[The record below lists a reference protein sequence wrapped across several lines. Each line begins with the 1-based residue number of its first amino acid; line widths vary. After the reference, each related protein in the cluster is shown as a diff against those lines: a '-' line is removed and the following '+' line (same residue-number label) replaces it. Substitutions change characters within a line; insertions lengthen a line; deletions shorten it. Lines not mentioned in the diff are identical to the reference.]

1 MWTARWLPHGTPR
14 RCKDLPYSAAGTL
27 GAAGLL
33 GGWPRGKRG
42 GMGLWSVLAV
52 GQEYLHPE
60 EAACLKGDGPVPVCR
75 PVASLSTAMGRAAEI
90 AQDRHTTD
98 FQSAVHSKATYR
110 VALTMNTEA
119 IVADVS

>member
-14 RCKDLPYSAAGTL
+14 RRKDLPYSAAGTP

-33 GGWPRGKRG
+33 GGRPRGKRG

-60 EAACLKGDGPVPVCR
+60 EAACLKGDGPVPVCHS
-75 PVASLSTAMGRAAEI
+75 VAALSAAMDRAAGI
-90 AQDRHTTD
+90 AQGQQTTNS
-98 FQSAVHSKATYR
+98 QSAIHSGATYR
-110 VALTMNTEA
+110 VVLTMDAEA